1 MPKKSQATQSVS
13 FLFSRLSITNNKIY
27 FRQPT
32 SQLTNWLLVCSQPK
46 KKEKKERGVMARQTV
61 VCVCADLWRQAMVIA
76 VRMHKV
82 TGSRSQGRP
91 PFYFMSCFIFKE
103 NKPRSSFLFFRLLS
117 LRSFTAASRR
127 RHPSRAAVGRWV
139 GGVSMIKRTDPSL
152 SRHDLRL
159 PLGLPLYHLEGF
171 CNKKKE
177 NINTRNCR

>member
-91 PFYFMSCFIFKE
+91 PFNFMSCFIFKE
-103 NKPRSSFLFFRLLS
+103 NKPCSSFLLFRLLS

-127 RHPSRAAVGRWV
+127 RRRRHPTRAAAVGGRCFHDQTN
-139 GGVSMIKRTDPSL
+139 GSFIITSRPPSPTR
-152 SRHDLRL
+152 STSIPPR
-159 PLGLPLYHLEGF
+159 GLLQ
-171 CNKKKE
+171 
-177 NINTRNCR
+177 